1 MNEWIRDPCLQK
13 FIYIMCKEIDVVETK
28 VEEILKDFNDQMKKW
43 FGEV

>member
-1 MNEWIRDPCLQK
+1 
-13 FIYIMCKEIDVVETK
+13 MCKEIDVVETK